1 MNARSGPGTD
11 DAPRGNEGLSSNCVT
26 AGRLSQFA
34 TDVRRMPAPTPRP
47 VIAFA
52 TTVLS
57 ARRVPRTILVWRC
70 DYPSCPPG
78 TRHLS
83 VARGELPPV
92 LERRGPHG
100 PVRLVIV
107 AQGEIAE

>member
-1 MNARSGPGTD
+1 MSARSGPGTD
-11 DAPRGNEGLSSNCVT
+11 DAPRGNEGLSSSYV
-26 AGRLSQFA
+26 AARRLSQFG
-34 TDVRRMPAPTPRP
+34 TDIRRMPAPTPRP

-52 TTVLS
+52 TTVFS

-70 DYPSCPPG
+70 DYLSCPPG

-83 VARGELPPV
+83 VARGELPAV

-107 AQGEIAE
+107 AQREIAA